1 MFFILYILYK
11 NHHTHTL
18 LIHSGQWNPQI
29 IQETSYLTK
38 SVVEMGYVKQNFNLF
53 GAQIIFFSVE
63 KMLTL

>member
-11 NHHTHTL
+11 NHHTHTHYWY
-18 LIHSGQWNPQI
+18 IQVSGI
-29 IQETSYLTK
+29 ETSYLTK